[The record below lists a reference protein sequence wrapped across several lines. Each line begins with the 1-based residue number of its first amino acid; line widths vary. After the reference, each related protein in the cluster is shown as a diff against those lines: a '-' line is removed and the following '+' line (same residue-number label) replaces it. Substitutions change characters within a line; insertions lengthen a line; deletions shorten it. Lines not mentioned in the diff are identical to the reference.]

1 VQDVYIDMDN
11 RGGCCSGPIFI
22 PVVKLGKPEYQN
34 SYDSFEKDEIICHIP
49 KKIQG
54 EGTEKVTI
62 KLRNVLGRKSLA
74 VDGILAYKKGGYGK
88 KEFYRSENEG

>member
-1 VQDVYIDMDN
+1 MEN

-34 SYDSFEKDEIICHIP
+34 SYDCFEKDGIMCYIP

-88 KEFYRSENEG
+88 KEF